1 VKKIR
6 FPCFVFTII
15 FSLAACTTVEVRTT
29 DFKPAERIDLDT
41 PDQFLLDVGLQ
52 IFTPNLEDIPSDEV
66 IFTNVRE
73 SEAVWVSQQLKETLE
88 YSNAWGVV
96 RVIPDDEVVLDIN
109 VKGRVIQSD
118 GETLTVAIEAIDS
131 TGKTWLEKEYTH
143 VTSLYS
149 YHPSLKEQEPFQG
162 LYSEISDD
170 LLKVLLNTDLK
181 HREDVRTMTTI
192 RFAKSFSPDA
202 FSEYI
207 EESPDGQYSVKRL
220 PALNDPQYQR
230 IENIKLRD
238 QLFVDVLQDYY
249 VGFTNSMEPPYREW
263 RAQSFR
269 ETQLIKE
276 FEGAAKSRRI
286 AGWVSILSGVAGLYD
301 NSNASRIAGGV
312 GIYAGAE
319 LIRSSFQKRDEAAL
333 HIQTLNEVSKAIE
346 NELEPSVI
354 QLQDRTIT
362 LTGTVRDQYDE
373 WREILKQMYLI
384 ETGGSLAASDSKAS
398 Q

>member
-1 VKKIR
+1 MRRLGLQYVVYVLL
-6 FPCFVFTII
+6 FL
-15 FSLAACTTVEVRTT
+15 LAACTTVEVRTT
-29 DFKPAERIDLDT
+29 DFKPAERLNVDT

-52 IFTPNLEDIPSDEV
+52 VFTPNLEDVPSDEV
-66 IFTNVRE
+66 VFTNVRE
-73 SEAVWVSQQLKETLE
+73 SEAVWVSQQLKKTLE

-96 RVIPDDEVVLDIN
+96 RVVPDDEVILDIN
-109 VKGRVIQSD
+109 VKGKVIQSD
-118 GETLTVAIEAIDS
+118 GETLTVMIKAVDS
-131 TGKTWLEKEYTH
+131 TGKTWLDKEYTQ

-170 LLKVLLNTDLK
+170 LLEVLLNTELK

-202 FSEYI
+202 FAEYV
-207 EESPDGQYSVKRL
+207 EEDPNGQYSVNRL

-249 VGFTNSMEPPYREW
+249 VGFTDSMAPPYREW

-276 FEGAAKSRRI
+276 FEGAARSRRI

-346 NELEPSVI
+346 SELEPNVI

-384 ETGGSLAASDSKAS
+384 ETGETLAASEGKATE
-398 Q
+398 